1 MADVELVGSNTGGY
15 QDTKTTIIRFR
26 GLIGRT
32 LLTLQERIV
41 RLTDPDSRATTPES
55 ISQNESIA
63 EAFRAVA
70 KSPPIE
76 LPTFDGTNIAEYAAF
91 WKKFRYMIGCVNGP
105 RQLRASHLEKSI
117 IGDAALYIGSK
128 GDWFDKYD

>member
-1 MADVELVGSNTGGY
+1 MADEDAARSELILEKLELETAQADVAAFLLKLADVELVESNTGGY

-55 ISQNESIA
+55 IPQNESIA

-91 WKKFRYMIGCVNGP
+91 RKK
-105 RQLRASHLEKSI
+105 L
-117 IGDAALYIGSK
+117 DT
-128 GDWFDKYD
+128 